1 MFNAFIKNLIYRHN
15 KQEVDAQ
22 GRKINTK
29 ESDIYTIG
37 LLFTADHKTV
47 DDIRYRDVTHIC
59 IIPYD
64 RLEGLDIDDYIIADD
79 ETYVVTDFGKSF
91 FDGKQTL
98 YLKKVTK

>member
-1 MFNAFIKNLIYRHN
+1 MFNAFIKNLVYRRN

-64 RLEGLDIDDYIIADD
+64 NIEGLDIDDYIIADS
-79 ETYVVTDFGKSF
+79 ETYVITDFNEPLLNSQ
-91 FDGKQTL
+91 QTL